1 MSGRKPY
8 VRHMSKTSWFL
19 THARFKSYMLHEV
32 SSVFVALY
40 MWLLIDGLFGLAGG
54 PESWQAWI
62 NYVKSPFVVIFSL
75 VAFAFFVVHTMSWF
89 KAVPQAMRIQQGEH
103 FVPGNLIVGAHY
115 AVLGVVSIFVL
126 ILAGV
131 A

>member
-8 VRHMSKTSWFL
+8 VRTMSKTSWFL

-32 SSVFVALY
+32 TSIFVALY
-40 MWLLIDGLFGLAGG
+40 TVLLIVGLFCLGSGPDSWAG
-54 PESWQAWI
+54 WI
-62 NYVKSPFVVIFSL
+62 AFVKNPLVVVLSL
-75 VAFAFFVVHTMSWF
+75 VALGFFVIHTMSWF
-89 KAVPQAMRIQQGEH
+89 KAVPQAMRVQTGDH
-103 FVPGNLIVGAHY
+103 FVPGNLIIGGHY
-115 AVLGVVSIFVL
+115 AALGVFSLFVL